1 MECAAFF
8 SARRFLMMTPL
19 RRLFPAI
26 PVCLALLAVCSPPAL
41 DQTPNAT
48 PPSADASAVT
58 MAVTVFDKHGDLV
71 PNLSKS
77 DFTLTEDGRPQAIQ
91 SFGSATT
98 LPLTLGLVIDTET
111 VQGGTLETERAASKA
126 FIDQM
131 LTAPGDKAFLIQYAG
146 EVDLLADATP
156 EKGKLDA
163 ALGQL
168 GTPQTRNTAGDATGG
183 GSPHLDGAGATL
195 YDAIYLASTEL
206 MKKQPGRKALIVLSD
221 GVDRGS
227 KESLFSAIEAAQ
239 RANTAVYAIHFK
251 GEKQHG
257 NDNGFPGQ
265 RRGGTGYPG
274 GGGRYPGGYPGGY
287 PGSGGGWPGSGG
299 GGHPSRPTEGTRI
312 DGRKVLAQIC
322 RETGGGSFEVSG
334 KHPVDQIY
342 SGIAG
347 QLRGQYALSF
357 TPDSKSNYGG
367 FHRITLTMKNKD
379 LYAQTRQGYY
389 TGE

>member
-1 MECAAFF
+1 
-8 SARRFLMMTPL
+8 MMTTLP
-19 RRLFPAI
+19 RLLLALS
-26 PVCLALLAVCSPPAL
+26 VCLALPATGSRTARA
-41 DQTPNAT
+41 QTASSNAT
-48 PPSADASAVT
+48 PSLTSASADAGAIT

-71 PNLSKS
+71 PNLTKD
-77 DFTLTEDGRPQAIQ
+77 DFTLTEDGRTQAIQ
-91 SFGSATT
+91 SFSAAHQ
-98 LPLTLGLVIDTET
+98 PLTLGLVVEMSGG
-111 VQGGTLETERAASKA
+111 QGRTLEAERAATKA
-126 FIDQM
+126 FFDQM
-131 LTAPGDKAFLIQYAG
+131 LTDPGDKAFLIQYAG
-146 EVDLLADATP
+146 DVDLLADATP
-156 EKGKLDA
+156 EKSKLDA

-168 GTPQTRNTAGDATGG
+168 GAPQSHNTAGDAQEGSG
-183 GSPHLDGAGATL
+183 SGSPHLDGVGATL

-227 KESLFSAIEAAQ
+227 KESLFSTIEAAQ
-239 RANTAVYAIHFK
+239 RANTAVYAIYFK

-257 NDNGFPGQ
+257 DGNGFPGQ
-265 RRGGTGYPG
+265 RRGGTGGGYPG

-287 PGSGGGWPGSGG
+287 PGSGGGWPGNGG
-299 GGHPSRPTEGTRI
+299 GGQPSRPTEGTRI

-322 RETGGGSFEVSG
+322 RETGGGSFETSG

-342 SGIAG
+342 SGIAS
-347 QLRGQYALSF
+347 QLHGQYVLSF
-357 TPDSKSNYGG
+357 TPDSKSSYGG